1 MSDDDEVPLALYT
14 AVIAALGE
22 GYPLAFVL
30 EHEGLSHGTW
40 EAAEER
46 WVDRLEASAEG
57 DLSLFDSLERALA
70 SARARFAR
78 PVDPLDDDLE
88 QFLAFKSHLAEAE
101 KPIAML
107 AEHGLFLGDWVRLQE
122 RWAEKLGAD
131 SALRTKA
138 AMVLRASEAPPLPVV
153 RPGPR
158 ALPLPQRPRPVARV
172 VGTTISSDAAEPVE
186 WGLALFR
193 DTPQIHDMQH
203 SATTEHLAPS
213 GAESPVVTS
222 AAESSTP
229 EPHREIHAETQSLGM
244 TGERPVF
251 AHHLRAMAENPLPFR
266 PGAPA
271 VAVPNLPPEAEA
283 AIRAIPE
290 GISGDTT
297 LPIPPLEEIRAATR
311 APLPFKTDAPSN
323 AQTHRPPPTS
333 VASRVSPA
341 NVTLP
346 PPPLDRTA
354 EQPLPFKPPDEP
366 VAALEQER
374 IAKAPPPMQ
383 KVGVM
388 PQLNETADLTAFV
401 REIRGRIVGSLPSA
415 DVENP
420 NEQPSFPSSPLPN
433 PPLSPAAKPPH
444 TLEITADMSAT
455 VHELLRNSAERPLP
469 FSSPAAPFPQEPTT
483 LTASAGSPPETGGPP
498 LGPGLDPD
506 DMPTLQRSYAKD
518 PEAAGHNTNV
528 QPSLTL
534 EQYAQLCIQLS
545 KEPARAVEIRAR
557 YGLADDSAW
566 AIVQWRWQDRMDR
579 DPDLH
584 RRWLELTAL
593 IREQK

>member
-1 MSDDDEVPLALYT
+1 MVEEDVPIELYA
-14 AVIAALGE
+14 AVVATLGE
-22 GYPLAFVL
+22 GYPLTVAL
-30 EHEGLSHGTW
+30 EHQGLALDAW

-46 WVDRLEASAEG
+46 WVDRLAASAEG
-57 DLSLFDSLERALA
+57 DLKLLDMLDRAIA
-70 SARARFAR
+70 AQRARFGR
-78 PVDPLDDDLE
+78 TVDPIDKDLA
-88 QFLAFKSHLAEAE
+88 QFLALQRHLAASED
-101 KPIAML
+101 PSAML
-107 AEHGLFLGDWVRLQE
+107 AEHGLFLGDWMRVQE
-122 RWAEKLGAD
+122 AWAERLAADPALRAAAVRGLGA
-131 SALRTKA
+131 
-138 AMVLRASEAPPLPVV
+138 SEMPPLPSV

-158 ALPLPQRPRPVARV
+158 VLPPPLRRRRAAQV
-172 VGTTISSDAAEPVE
+172 VITMVGADMEEPVE
-186 WGLALFR
+186 WGLSIFR
-193 DTPQIHDMQH
+193 DP
-203 SATTEHLAPS
+203 SAVGGPAFAP
-213 GAESPVVTS
+213 GDAIDAEEDLP
-222 AAESSTP
+222 A
-229 EPHREIHAETQSLGM
+229 Q
-244 TGERPVF
+244 TGKVPLN
-251 AHHLRAMAENPLPFR
+251 ADQLRAMAENPLPFR
-266 PGAPA
+266 QGASTVAFPA
-271 VAVPNLPPEAEA
+271 LSPEAEA

-323 AQTHRPPPTS
+323 AQTPPPPPTP

-366 VAALEQER
+366 VNALDQER

-401 REIRGRIVGSLPSA
+401 REIRGRIVGSLPFA
-415 DVENP
+415 DVENAKEP
-420 NEQPSFPSSPLPN
+420 PSFPSHPLPN
-433 PPLSPAAKPPH
+433 PTLSPAAKPPH
-444 TLEITADMSAT
+444 ALEITADVSAT
-455 VHELLRNSAERPLP
+455 VHELLRKSAERPLP
-469 FSSPAAPFPQEPTT
+469 FSSPAAPFPQEPTP
-483 LTASAGSPPETGGPP
+483 LTESAGTPPETGGPP

-518 PEAAGHNTNV
+518 PESAGPNAKA
-528 QPSLTL
+528 QASLTL
-534 EQYAQLCIQLS
+534 EQYAQLCIQLT
-545 KEPARAVEIRAR
+545 KDPTRAVEIRAR

-566 AIVQWRWQDRMDR
+566 AIVQWRWQDHMDR

-584 RRWLELTAL
+584 RRWLELTAS